1 MGSPTRPS
9 LVAPSS
15 VSVSVSPSDFL
26 ILILTDKTNF
36 ISNFLYLKMT
46 ERFFSTFNFNRNTF
60 EITFILLFILP
71 LFRQNSSQGILFS
84 KLLNLFCFTLQ
95 TPVYFC
101 QIFNFWF
108 SPFCHVFTRLGGE
121 VKPDCNFRKPSDH
134 PKKCR

>member
-15 VSVSVSPSDFL
+15 LSVSPSDFL
-26 ILILTDKTNF
+26 ILVLTDKTNF
-36 ISNFLYLKMT
+36 ISNFLYLQMT

-84 KLLNLFCFTLQ
+84 KLLNLFCFYSPNPRLFLSDFQ
-95 TPVYFC
+95 FLV
-101 QIFNFWF
+101 F
-108 SPFCHVFTRLGGE
+108 SVLPCFTRVGAV
-121 VKPDCNFRKPSDH
+121 VKPDCNFRRPSDH